1 MRLVILLVSLL
12 SQSGLGFQP
21 EFVRSFL
28 TRPWMLTNRS
38 LHDPTPNKSWNQ
50 ATLSIYLDNWSP
62 HSLKLAGDEIRYE
75 FETKIY
81 KKNDST
87 SFDIFFCRSGT
98 FSKGLM
104 PHDVTSYNRDLA
116 LRSLSSKE
124 SQKTSGMVSW
134 TVTEKNT
141 NKLAVFTLGWDVG
154 NGIESKYVQKF

>member
-38 LHDPTPNKSWNQ
+38 LHDPTSDKSWNQ

-75 FETKIY
+75 SKP
-81 KKNDST
+81 KNLT
-87 SFDIFFCRSGT
+87 QPHLTFF
-98 FSKGLM
+98 FAGLE
-104 PHDVTSYNRDLA
+104 
-116 LRSLSSKE
+116 LSVK
-124 SQKTSGMVSW
+124 
-134 TVTEKNT
+134 
-141 NKLAVFTLGWDVG
+141 D
-154 NGIESKYVQKF
+154 